1 MLRLRRAAYKL
12 KLYGHWDSNL
22 VRFSRD
28 VFTRTCWTFRYAFH
42 KIRGPRT
49 YRGPRTHGCY
59 FSNFQNCHNCDNCC
73 HRDSSLF
80 FFSTIATI
88 ATIAVI
94 RSQLYLF
101 QNCHNCD
108 NCDGKRIHIF
118 FCLQN
123 CHNCDNCGHRDSYIS
138 ELHESLLLCQRDA
151 ILAIFRIAIIA
162 TIVVTGIHLCFFH
175 NCHNCNNC
183 CHQESTVPFSELP

>member
-1 MLRLRRAAYKL
+1 MCSLGLVELLDTPSVKFAVL
-12 KLYGHWDSNL
+12 GHIAVLGHMDAIL
-22 VRFSRD
+22 AI
-28 VFTRTCWTFRYAFH
+28 FRIAIIETIVVTGIH
-42 KIRGPRT
+42 
-49 YRGPRTHGCY
+49 
-59 FSNFQNCHNCDNCC
+59 
-73 HRDSSLF
+73 LF
-80 FFSTIATI
+80 FSTI

-108 NCDGKRIHIF
+108 NCDGKRSIYFFVFRIAIIATIDVTRIF
-118 FCLQN
+118 QN
-123 CHNCDNCGHRDSYIS
+123 CHNCDNCGHRVSYIS
-138 ELHESLLLCQRDA
+138 ELHESLLLCQRDV

>member
-1 MLRLRRAAYKL
+1 MDAILAIFRIAII
-12 KLYGHWDSNL
+12 
-22 VRFSRD
+22 VTI
-28 VFTRTCWTFRYAFH
+28 VVTR
-42 KIRGPRT
+42 
-49 YRGPRTHGCY
+49 
-59 FSNFQNCHNCDNCC
+59 NCDNCC
-73 HRDSSLF
+73 HQDSYLV
-80 FFSTIATI
+80 FSTI

-108 NCDGKRIHIF
+108 NCDGKGSIDVTRIF
-118 FCLQN
+118 QN

-162 TIVVTGIHLCFFH
+162 TIVVTGIHLCFSTIATNAVIRSQLYLFQ
-175 NCHNCNNC
+175 NCHNCSNC
-183 CHQESTVPFSELP
+183 DEKGSIYFFCLQNCHNCDN

>member
-1 MLRLRRAAYKL
+1 MDAILAI
-12 KLYGHWDSNL
+12 
-22 VRFSRD
+22 
-28 VFTRTCWTFRYAFH
+28 FRIAIIATIVVTGIH
-42 KIRGPRT
+42 I
-49 YRGPRTHGCY
+49 C
-59 FSNFQNCHNCDNCC
+59 
-73 HRDSSLF
+73 F

-88 ATIAVI
+88 AVM

-101 QNCHNCD
+101 QNCHDCD
-108 NCDGKRIHIF
+108 NCDGKGSIYFFVFRIAIIATIDVTRIF
-118 FCLQN
+118 QN

-183 CHQESTVPFSELP
+183 CHQESTVSFSELPLLQQLWWKGIRIFFFFKIAIIATIVMKRDPYIFLSAKLP